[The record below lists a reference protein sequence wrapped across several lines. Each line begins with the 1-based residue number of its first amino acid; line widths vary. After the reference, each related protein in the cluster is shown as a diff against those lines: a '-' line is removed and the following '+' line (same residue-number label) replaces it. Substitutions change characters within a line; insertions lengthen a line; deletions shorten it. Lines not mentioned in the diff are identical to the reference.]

1 MGKKKKRFLILGIIL
16 VVVLAV
22 LVFAAWPYVKRH
34 YFPVKVDRKA
44 ATQMTQV
51 DFGDKKVMTVY
62 FTRVGNSDFAEDV
75 DAVSSASLME
85 EDGEL
90 IGNSQLL
97 AEMIRNAAGGDL
109 YAIQT
114 VKKYPSGYGD
124 TTEEALRELRS
135 NETVELSGELP
146 ELAGT
151 DILFLVYPIWWNTI
165 PKAVETF
172 LDSTDTAGVTV
183 YPLITHGGSRQGNCM
198 ADMKA
203 AVSEMTISD
212 NFLTVYDDEA
222 VRAKEQVQ
230 KWLESCR

>member
-1 MGKKKKRFLILGIIL
+1 M
-16 VVVLAV
+16 
-22 LVFAAWPYVKRH
+22 
-34 YFPVKVDRKA
+34 
-44 ATQMTQV
+44 
-51 DFGDKKVMTVY
+51 
-62 FTRVGNSDFAEDV
+62 
-75 DAVSSASLME
+75 
-85 EDGEL
+85 
-90 IGNSQLL
+90 
-97 AEMIRNAAGGDL
+97 
-109 YAIQT
+109 
-114 VKKYPSGYGD
+114 
-124 TTEEALRELRS
+124 
-135 NETVELSGELP
+135 ELSGELP
-146 ELAGT
+146 DLTGT

-222 VRAKEQVQ
+222 VRAKGQVQ